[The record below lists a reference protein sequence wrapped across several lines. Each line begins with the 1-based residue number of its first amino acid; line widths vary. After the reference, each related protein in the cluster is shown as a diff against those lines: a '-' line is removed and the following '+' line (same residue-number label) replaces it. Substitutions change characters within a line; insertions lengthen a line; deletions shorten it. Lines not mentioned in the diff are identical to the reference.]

1 MSVELIGLLKWL
13 VIIVVGINSI
23 FIVLIGGWVLFSSI
37 VVWLIEKAMMQF
49 KIWKYIATFIHYRK
63 PIMRWI
69 KEQKVKYDDEV
80 EVS

>member
-1 MSVELIGLLKWL
+1 MSVELIGFLKWL

-49 KIWKYIATFIHYRK
+49 KIGKYIATFIHYRK

>member
-1 MSVELIGLLKWL
+1 VLAVLYPNPFEYKLPCSYCR
-13 VIIVVGINSI
+13 
-23 FIVLIGGWVLFSSI
+23 LIGGWVLFSSI

-69 KEQKVKYDDEV
+69 KEQKVEYDDEV
-80 EVS
+80 EAS